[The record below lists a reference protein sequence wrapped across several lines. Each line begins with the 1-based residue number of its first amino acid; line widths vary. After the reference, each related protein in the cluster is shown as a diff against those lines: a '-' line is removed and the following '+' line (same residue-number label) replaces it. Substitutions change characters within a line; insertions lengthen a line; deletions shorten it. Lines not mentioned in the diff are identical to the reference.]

1 MHELR
6 DRALSDDGNP
16 AKDIVIAAGCQAV
29 QLRAERDQAKN
40 GRVYTVTLRV
50 PDAAGNRTR
59 RDLRVSVPVTQG
71 DPVVQDGPALTVPG
85 SCP

>member
-16 AKDIVIAAGCQAV
+16 VKDIVIAAGCQAV
-29 QLRAERDQAKN
+29 QLRDQAKN
-40 GRVYTVTLRV
+40 GRVYTVTLR
-50 PDAAGNRTR
+50 
-59 RDLRVSVPVTQG
+59 VPVTQG
-71 DPVVQDGPALTVPG
+71 DPVVQDGPALTVTS